1 MKNKGWSQKRRGAV
15 SAFSIK
21 AQFWNKLFNFAVKRI
36 FFVCLWTSCLSWKTS
51 VTGWTFEGPLFGVG
65 SIMNFKS
72 RLASKNLEANLT
84 GCVAPGWKKPEKAF
98 LVAWFC
104 GKKTKKNNL
113 WKIHTTRPVLNRLH
127 DWSKQLFFST
137 QDSTD
142 FKID

>member
-1 MKNKGWSQKRRGAV
+1 MVSKKKRCCV
-15 SAFSIK
+15 SFFNQSLILK
-21 AQFWNKLFNFAVKRI
+21 KVFNFAVKRI
-36 FFVCLWTSCLSWKTS
+36 FFVCLWTTCLSWKTS

-104 GKKTKKNNL
+104 GKKNL
-113 WKIHTTRPVLNRLH
+113 WNITHPTRPVLNRFH
-127 DWSKQLFFST
+127 DWVKQQFFRH
-137 QDSTD
+137 
-142 FKID
+142 KIQQIFLIDEI